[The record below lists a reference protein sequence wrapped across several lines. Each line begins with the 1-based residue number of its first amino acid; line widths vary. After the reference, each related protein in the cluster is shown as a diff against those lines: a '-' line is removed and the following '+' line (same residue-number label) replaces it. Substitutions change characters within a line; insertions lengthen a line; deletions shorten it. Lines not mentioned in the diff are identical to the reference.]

1 MPRESFISKRKLEKS
16 IRTQLS
22 EIVDLLYKKSG
33 EQDFAEFSGRFW
45 ENYDEDNICLV
56 LKETAKALN
65 DDRIYHRAEKLQQ
78 TFKDLK
84 EAV

>member
-1 MPRESFISKRKLEKS
+1 MRQNEFVSKRKLEKS

-45 ENYDEDNICLV
+45 ENYDEDNICLA
-56 LKETAKALN
+56 LKETAKVLN
-65 DDRIYHRAEKLQQ
+65 DERIYHRAEKLQQ